1 RSLYLN
7 LAMAHLKCHEPR
19 EALRAL
25 KCILLG
31 GEDEPEIM
39 LKTLYRMAL
48 CHKELGEWDDFDRCA
63 RAMLEADGE
72 SVLAKRLIQE
82 ATSLRARD
90 SAASSKLAKHMFS
103 GFGAWSEGRARTVG
117 QEDTG
122 GPGDVG
128 VRCEVA
134 SQAAAMARERAKCH
148 GRFGRQSENLYVRIS
163 DSH

>member
-1 RSLYLN
+1 MNDVRTLKEEGLAKYKNGDFKTAAECWRESVDMLGDLADAEEGEELDFSDWDFERSLYLN

-63 RAMLEADGE
+63 RAMLEVDGE

-82 ATSLRARD
+82 ATSLRA
-90 SAASSKLAKHMFS
+90 
-103 GFGAWSEGRARTVG
+103 
-117 QEDTG
+117 
-122 GPGDVG
+122 
-128 VRCEVA
+128 
-134 SQAAAMARERAKCH
+134 
-148 GRFGRQSENLYVRIS
+148 
-163 DSH
+163 